1 MPLVGFGIVFLGYSV
16 FYYGLTQVQG
26 QNYGLFD
33 LVIPGRFA
41 KAKDN
46 PRDPS
51 ASTSSAAFS
60 TADQVVPGT
69 PGTSGGVPST
79 AAPSTAAPSTGGK
92 TASTGAPG
100 NGGTKFI

>member
-51 ASTSSAAFS
+51 TTTSAAVSS
-60 TADQVVPGT
+60 TADQIVPGA
-69 PGTSGGVPST
+69 PGTTGGVPSS
-79 AAPSTAAPSTGGK
+79 APPSSAPSGK
-92 TASTGAPG
+92 TATTGAPG
-100 NGGTKFI
+100 GTRFV

>member
-51 ASTSSAAFS
+51 GNAPTSAAVSS
-60 TADQVVPGT
+60 TADQIIAGA
-69 PGTSGGVPST
+69 PGTSGGV
-79 AAPSTAAPSTGGK
+79 PSTAAPSTGGK

-100 NGGTKFI
+100 SGGTRFV

>member
-41 KAKDN
+41 RAKDN

-51 ASTSSAAFS
+51 GNAPTSAAVSS
-60 TADQVVPGT
+60 TADQIVSGAPGT
-69 PGTSGGVPST
+69 TGGVPSSAPPT
-79 AAPSTAAPSTGGK
+79 GAATTGAPSTGG
-92 TASTGAPG
+92 TR
-100 NGGTKFI
+100 FV